1 MFTVEIGENSKNFK
15 KKKKNQLK
23 SHHSVNAIHPP
34 HTHTHT
40 MHCII
45 LCINWTYQHTSYLQ
59 GLLRLPRAISVLFT
73 LTSDNHTRSP
83 TSSATLPRSS
93 MSVREAQPWTEWI
106 KAGSQS
112 PNKQLTGPLES
123 PDRGHTR
130 FFRTPLDK
138 GSIGSDRSAVSNCTG
153 ANYTGHLLLNCFCCH
168 WKYLTKPRSPPESLY

>member
-1 MFTVEIGENSKNFK
+1 MPSI
-15 KKKKNQLK
+15 
-23 SHHSVNAIHPP
+23 PP
-34 HTHTHT
+34 THTHT

-73 LTSDNHTRSP
+73 LASDNHTRSP
-83 TSSATLPRSS
+83 TSSATLPKSS

-138 GSIGSDRSAVSNCTG
+138 GSIGSDRSANSKG
-153 ANYTGHLLLNCFCCH
+153 FQLHRSQLHWPFALELLLLPLKISH
-168 WKYLTKPRSPPESLY
+168 KTQITPREPLLEAKLRDIED